1 MAKAAYGIGG
11 GREENSFKREENV
24 FFPEA
29 IRMNRY

>member
-24 FFPEA
+24 FFQKQSG
-29 IRMNRY
+29 

>member
-11 GREENSFKREENV
+11 GRENSFKREENV